1 MLLVWIEIWDWSEVV
16 SLKSKEENERN
27 ERNDK
32 EDLKNHILCIRM
44 TMQVEPEEKNVAAG

>member
-27 ERNDK
+27 DK

-44 TMQVEPEEKNVAAG
+44 TMRVEPEEKNVAAG